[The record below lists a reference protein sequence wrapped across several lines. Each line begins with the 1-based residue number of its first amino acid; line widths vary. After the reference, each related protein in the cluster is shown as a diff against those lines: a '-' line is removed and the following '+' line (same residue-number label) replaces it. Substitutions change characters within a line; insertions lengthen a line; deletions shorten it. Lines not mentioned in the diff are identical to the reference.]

1 MRRTSRYKG
10 GGYLTSTLSVLL
22 LAVPALKSAAES
34 TLMAV
39 CLGLGVFLSISG
51 MGLRWRSHR
60 IEVKQQERKDQ
71 RQDAR
76 DERQDRTLGGKA
88 SFG

>member
-1 MRRTSRYKG
+1 MRQVSQLKG
-10 GGYLTSTLSVLL
+10 GGYLSSTLSVLL
-22 LAVPALKSAAES
+22 LAVPSLKAASESA
-34 TLMAV
+34 LMAV
-39 CLGLGVFLSISG
+39 CLAVGMALSIAG

-60 IEVKQQERKDQ
+60 LEQKQQQGKDD

-76 DERQDRTLGGKA
+76 DARQDRTIGRT